1 MQDYKRITP
10 GFSLCGL
17 NCVLCPRYNTE
28 GSSRC
33 PGCGGPEFNLKHP
46 SCAVIRCS
54 RENGNVEYCFDC
66 KKYPCERFARIEGD
80 GKDSFIS
87 YHNVLIDNDTV
98 KSDLKN
104 YLRDLE
110 KKKEYLKYFL
120 KTHNDGRSKGFFCL
134 AISLLAIN
142 DLDEII
148 EIVKEKEKH
157 QKLETDTVK
166 GLFYERARARGIEL
180 ILRK

>member
-1 MQDYKRITP
+1 MQEYRRRTP

-17 NCVLCPRYNTE
+17 NCVLCPRYNAE

-33 PGCGGPEFNLKHP
+33 PGCGGPEFHLKHP

-54 RENGNVEYCFDC
+54 RENGNVEYCFAC
-66 KKYPCERFARIEGD
+66 GKYPCERFSRIDGD
-80 GKDSFIS
+80 SKDSFIT
-87 YHNVLIDNDTV
+87 YRNVLNDNEKA
-98 KSDLKN
+98 KSDLEN

-110 KKKEYLKYFL
+110 KKIEYLAYFL
-120 KTHNDGRSKGFFCL
+120 KTYNDGRSKGFFCL
-134 AISLLAIN
+134 AINLLGIN

-148 EIVKEKEKH
+148 GIVKEKEKH

-166 GLFYERARARGIEL
+166 GLFYERASARGIDL
-180 ILRK
+180 VLRK

>member
-1 MQDYKRITP
+1 MQEYKRTTP
-10 GFSLCGL
+10 DFSLCGL
-17 NCVLCPRYNTE
+17 NCVLCPRHNTD

-54 RENGNVEYCFDC
+54 RKNGNVEYCFVC
-66 KKYPCERFARIEGD
+66 EKYPCERFSRIDED

-87 YHNVLIDNDTV
+87 YRNVLADNDMA
-98 KSDLKN
+98 KSDLKI

-110 KKKEYLKYFL
+110 KKNKYLEYFL
-120 KTHNDGRSKGFFCL
+120 TTHNDGRSKGFFCL
-134 AISLLAIN
+134 AINLLGIN

-148 EIVKEKEKH
+148 GIVKEKEKH
-157 QKLETDTVK
+157 QKLEPDTVK
-166 GLFYERARARGIEL
+166 GLFNERARARGIEL
-180 ILRK
+180 VLRR